1 MSSPAASVAPS
12 PAAPALPPGAG
23 EPAPGT
29 LLAAASIAAPSRG
42 ARTAAT
48 LLFAAAFAAVAFVAR
63 GGLDV
68 GRTTVV
74 EMVLTVVCTAI
85 AACALVVAPLRSRF
99 WGGATLA
106 ALILLAAWTAVSV
119 SWSIEPS
126 ASWIEANRT
135 LTYVAVFA
143 AGLAL
148 VRLGPQHWPSLLG
161 GIVLACFAI
170 SAYGL
175 LTKVFPGAL
184 SATEFYSR
192 LREPFGYWNAAGLM
206 AAMGVPACLWLGA
219 RRSGYGALN
228 ALAFPVLGL
237 LLVTMMVS
245 YSRGAF
251 VAVGVG
257 LVVWFALVPLR
268 LRGFFVLI
276 VAAVPAALVTAWVF
290 KRAPLTEDNVIVPL
304 RADAGHELGV
314 LLLLLIGVL
323 LLAGLAVSFAEARP
337 PLTGR
342 ARRNTG
348 IAVVLFVALIPVAG
362 LVAMAQSQ
370 RGIGGNVSR
379 TWRQFT
385 DPNASVPSNDP
396 SRLTA
401 SGSVR
406 ARYWRDG
413 LEIYKTRRWVGLGA
427 GSYATARLRVRQD
440 VAVVRHAHG
449 YWAQTLADLG
459 LVGLAISLLA
469 AIAWLWAG
477 ARAVGVGVRRERV
490 RAPAGDP
497 ERIGLVSLGVIAIVF
512 AVHSLV
518 DWTWFVPGCAVPAML
533 CAGWVAGRG
542 PAFQPALP
550 RPVENARLVR
560 LASAAA
566 IIVVALVAAWAMW
579 QPLRSIHSGEDAL
592 TLAENGQ
599 FSQAQAKAREAHDE
613 NPLAVDPFFEL
624 AAVQEASGRPAL
636 ARSALVDAA
645 RLQPANP
652 EPWKRLATF
661 ELRQGRP
668 RAALAAARAAEF
680 LDPRSPQ
687 TRRLFLRAVRASAP
701 APAAT
706 PPAATPPAATP
717 PTGP

>member
-1 MSSPAASVAPS
+1 VSSPAASVAPS
-12 PAAPALPPGAG
+12 PAPPG
-23 EPAPGT
+23 PAPGNAVPIPV
-29 LLAAASIAAPSRG
+29 LPVPGVAEPSAG
-42 ARTAAT
+42 ARTAVT
-48 LLFAAAFAAVAFVAR
+48 LLFGAAIAAVAFIAR

-68 GRTTVV
+68 GRTTFV
-74 EMVLTVVCTAI
+74 EIVATVASAAI
-85 AACALVVAPLRSRF
+85 VACALATAPLRSRF

-135 LTYVAVFA
+135 LSYGAVFA

-161 GIVLACFAI
+161 GVVLACFVV
-170 SAYGL
+170 SGYSL

-184 SATEFYSR
+184 SPTEFYSR

-206 AAMGVPACLWLGA
+206 GALGVPACLWLGA
-219 RRSGYGALN
+219 RRSGNGVLN

-237 LLVTMMVS
+237 LLVTMMIS
-245 YSRGAF
+245 YSRGSL
-251 VAVGVG
+251 VAAGVG
-257 LVVWFALVPLR
+257 LAVWFALVPLR
-268 LRGFFVLI
+268 LRGFFVLL
-276 VAAVPAALVTAWVF
+276 VATVPAALVTAWVF
-290 KRAPLTEDNVIVPL
+290 DRAALTKDNVIVPV

-314 LLLLLIGVL
+314 LLLLLVGLL

-337 PLTGR
+337 PLRGT

-348 IAVVLFVALIPVAG
+348 IAVVIFVALIPVAG
-362 LVAMAQSQ
+362 LIAMAESQ

-385 DPNASVPSNDP
+385 DPDASVPSNDP

-413 LEIYKTRRWVGLGA
+413 LEIYDDQPWIGLGA
-427 GSYATARLRVRQD
+427 GAYATARLRVRQD
-440 VAVVRHAHG
+440 TAVVRHAHG

-459 LVGLAISLLA
+459 LVGLAISVLA
-469 AIAWLWAG
+469 AIAWLWAA
-477 ARAVGVGVRRERV
+477 ARAVGLGVRRTRI

-497 ERIGLVSLGVIAIVF
+497 ERVGLVTLGTIAIVF
-512 AVHSLV
+512 SVHSLV
-518 DWTWFVPGCAVPAML
+518 DWTWFVPGCAMPALL

-542 PAFQPALP
+542 PAFQPVLP
-550 RPVENARLVR
+550 RPVGRARLVR

-566 IIVVALVAAWAMW
+566 VVLVSLVAAWAMW
-579 QPLRSIHSGEDAL
+579 QPLRSIDSGEEAL
-592 TLAENGQ
+592 TLAENGR
-599 FSQAQAKAREAHDE
+599 FTEARAQAHEAHDE
-613 NPLAVDPFFEL
+613 NPLAVEPLFEL

-636 ARSALVDAA
+636 ARSALVDAV

-652 EPWKRLATF
+652 EPWERLATF

-668 RAALAAARAAEF
+668 KAALRAARAAEF

-687 TRRLFLRAVRASAP
+687 TRRLFLRAVRASTP
-701 APAAT
+701 AAAQPPTPPGTAT
-706 PPAATPPAATP
+706 PPA
-717 PTGP
+717 GP